1 MATGNSS
8 HTGTAWAPALIGV
21 AKVRVVEA
29 SDTKDY
35 FISELLLEKRTPSFA
50 KLVCENTGD
59 GGIFEVT
66 ECQITTFDIF
76 TVWLNAEPECL
87 FSPLSTNPIGDHFWI
102 SGVPLIQ
109 LHIFAGDYNIPE
121 LAEDALRRFASLVH
135 LIGGK
140 TKIPHVF
147 AVDIYVFPT
156 LEEIGYVYSN
166 TSAESPLRPIIV
178 NAFCTTDQD
187 LGYSLMDAHR
197 EFLVDVIIHMQ
208 GMQDKLKGV
217 MGFIGLSDVILSE
230 VGFGQKPGSPL
241 DMDGVFDLVAH
252 GLHIQ
257 GSG

>member
-1 MATGNSS
+1 MVAARVQLRLRKLSEMYCPCFKVLTHHSG
-8 HTGTAWAPALIGV
+8 LIGV
-21 AKVRVVEA
+21 AKIRVVKA

-35 FISELLLEKRTPSFA
+35 LISELLLEKRAPSFA

-66 ECQITTFDIF
+66 ACKITTFDIF
-76 TVWLNAEPECL
+76 TAWLNAEPECL
-87 FSPLSTNPIGDHFWI
+87 FSPWSTNPIGEHFWT
-102 SGVPLIQ
+102 SGVPLLQ

-140 TKIPHVF
+140 TKMPHVF
-147 AVDIYVFPT
+147 AVDIYDFPT

-187 LGYSLMDAHR
+187 LGYSLMEAHR

-208 GMQDKLKGV
+208 GMQDKCKGV
-217 MGFIGLSDVILSE
+217 MGFIGLSDGNPERGWIWPKAKKFSR
-230 VGFGQKPGSPL
+230 
-241 DMDGVFDLVAH
+241 H
-252 GLHIQ
+252 GWGL
-257 GSG
+257 